1 MVHARVW
8 VWACRGARKRNK
20 SAQNPLRPC
29 VSLAPHI
36 LKKNQER
43 ANAHAPSGAADDLKS
58 ASDSTHPDPRLAR
71 AP

>member
-1 MVHARVW
+1 MRAR
-8 VWACRGARKRNK
+8 GE
-20 SAQNPLRPC
+20 
-29 VSLAPHI
+29 
-36 LKKNQER
+36 KKIFIVQGPVLLVAQER